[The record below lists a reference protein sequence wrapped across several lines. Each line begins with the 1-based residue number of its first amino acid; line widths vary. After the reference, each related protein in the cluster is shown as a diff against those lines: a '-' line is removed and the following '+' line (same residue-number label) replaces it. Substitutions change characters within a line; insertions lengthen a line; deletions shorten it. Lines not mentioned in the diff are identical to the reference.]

1 MQKRIKRVGDKY
13 QVQSKG
19 GKNMGEY
26 DTKEGAEKRLRQ
38 VEWFKTLKAT
48 IETPFMQKYPQ
59 HRKEVEDNMKFR
71 NMLQEQAE
79 KVVAQKH
86 NLQHSSM
93 SRNIQGRWIK
103 MLKEAGAVTTST
115 AGIDTKPLYGKKK
128 KEDEE
133 DDME

>member
-1 MQKRIKRVGDKY
+1 
-13 QVQSKG
+13 
-19 GKNMGEY
+19 MGEY